1 MNWLPRDTV
10 LGELTLLETYVFYDG
25 PRLFTARS
33 LTDQRYLVA
42 WASEGPEADEWLYV
56 AISEARLKMVRS
68 GARTVRSAFLDPE
81 GFTYR
86 VTIPHDDSVPDS
98 VTTVVPS
105 EISEAW
111 LPGENFRIDE
121 PTVTTRLADTAAE
134 VELKARQENRTRLRL
149 RLAYANRRRTEAP
162 TRQVGNLLVDAQK
175 LLDNVGFSLESEKVA
190 SRGVIPKGTRQRTS
204 SEVVELTAASFMIEL
219 GASSFDDLYGG
230 SLFADSANAII
241 NLMDPVKRSPE
252 LGPELAA
259 LGPRATKSFR
269 NFVEK
274 LADTGADITIAA
286 AGSGFSYHGYELS
299 SGRVEELYRILA
311 HEIAAD
317 DIDEIRGRMEL
328 YAYNSERQTFGLR
341 QGDVHYEGRVDQR
354 VSQVYRNPTI
364 NERYD
369 VLIYATSTQEEMT
382 KEVRVVYALMQMMP
396 VSPEDDDDGAEEFD
410 EDD

>member
-1 MNWLPRDTV
+1 MNWLPRNTI

-25 PRLFTARS
+25 PRLFSARS
-33 LTDQRYLVA
+33 LTDQRYLAA
-42 WASEGPEADEWLYV
+42 WANEGLEADEWLYV
-56 AISEARLKMVRS
+56 AISGARLNMVRS
-68 GARTVRSAFLDPE
+68 GARTVRSAFLEPE

-86 VTIPHDDSVPDS
+86 VTIPHDDSSPDS
-98 VTTVVPS
+98 VETVSPS
-105 EISEAW
+105 EILDAW
-111 LPGENFRIDE
+111 LPAENFRIAE
-121 PTVTTRLADTAAE
+121 STATTRLADTPAE

-149 RLAYANRRRTEAP
+149 RLAFPNRTRTEAP
-162 TRQVGNLLVDAQK
+162 TREVGHLLVNTQK

-204 SEVVELTAASFMIEL
+204 SEVIELAAASFVIEL
-219 GASSFDDLYGG
+219 GASSFDDLYGD

-241 NLMDPVKRSPE
+241 NLMDPVKRSTE
-252 LGPELAA
+252 LGHELAA

-274 LADTGADITIAA
+274 LADTGADISIAA
-286 AGSGFSYHGYELS
+286 AGSIFAYHGYDLS
-299 SGRVEELYRILA
+299 SRRVEELYRILA
-311 HEIAAD
+311 NEIAAD

-341 QGDVHYEGRVDQR
+341 QGDTHYEGRVDER

-382 KEVRVVYALMQMMP
+382 KEIRVVYTLMQMMP
-396 VSPEDDDDGAEEFD
+396 VSPEDENDADDFD
-410 EDD
+410 EEE